1 MIGRDGWAGL
11 VILAFCACLWW
22 MTLGLKENP
31 LVPIGPGFYP
41 RIVIGVTAFF
51 AVLVVIG
58 DALARRGGA
67 VAGKPAPA
75 VAQRSNETPNFVLV
89 LASFA
94 IFGAYVLA
102 LPGLGFRIAT
112 FLYVTVAAAL
122 LARPLGTK
130 RWIAILVLALLTAAI
145 TYFVFERY
153 LLVLL
158 PRGRWTGF

>member
-1 MIGRDGWAGL
+1 VIGRDGWAGL
-11 VILAFCACLWW
+11 VILAFCAALWW
-22 MTLGLKENP
+22 MTLGLKDNP

-41 RIVIGVTAFF
+41 RIVIGVTAVF
-51 AVLVVIG
+51 AALVLIG
-58 DALARRGGA
+58 DVLARRGGA
-67 VAGKPAPA
+67 EAGKAAEA
-75 VAQRSNETPNFVLV
+75 VGERVNYTLV

-94 IFGAYVLA
+94 VFGAYVLA

-112 FLYVTVAAAL
+112 FLYVVAAAAL
-122 LARPLGTK
+122 LARPLGAK
-130 RWIAILVLALLTAAI
+130 RWLAILVLALLTAAI

>member
-11 VILAFCACLWW
+11 VILAFSAVLWW
-22 MTLGLKENP
+22 LTLDLKPNP

-41 RIVIGVTAFF
+41 RIAIGLTAFF
-51 AVLVVIG
+51 ATLVVIG
-58 DALARRGGA
+58 DVLARRRGRA
-67 VAGKPAPA
+67 DAGPAKRA
-75 VAQRSNETPNFVLV
+75 NYGLV
-89 LASFA
+89 LLNFA
-94 IFGAYVLA
+94 AFGAYVML
-102 LPGLGFRIAT
+102 LPGLGYRVAT

-122 LARPLGTK
+122 LARPRGATDWLK
-130 RWIAILVLALLTAAI
+130 ILVLALLTAAI

>member
-11 VILAFCACLWW
+11 LILAFCACLWW
-22 MTLGLKENP
+22 MTLGLRDNP

-58 DALARRGGA
+58 DVLARRRGG
-67 VAGKPAPA
+67 VAGK
-75 VAQRSNETPNFVLV
+75 TPRATAEGASYTLV
-89 LASFA
+89 VASFA
-94 IFGAYVLA
+94 VFGAYVLA

-112 FLYVTVAAAL
+112 FLYVTAAAGL
-122 LARPLGTK
+122 LARPLGAK
-130 RWIAILVLALLTAAI
+130 RWLAILVLALLTAAV

>member
-22 MTLGLKENP
+22 MTLDLKANP

-41 RIVIGVTAFF
+41 RIVVGVTALF

-58 DALARRGGA
+58 DALARRGGG
-67 VAGKPAPA
+67 VAGKA
-75 VAQRSNETPNFVLV
+75 AQAERANYVLV

-94 IFGAYVLA
+94 VFGAYVLA
-102 LPGLGFRIAT
+102 LSGLGFRIAT
-112 FLYVTVAAAL
+112 FLYVTAAAAL
-122 LARPLGTK
+122 LARPLGAK
-130 RWIAILVLALLTAAI
+130 RWIAILVLALLAAAI

>member
-1 MIGRDGWAGL
+1 MPLVDDARPEGEPARPDRAGLLPAHRHRRHRALRRAGRDRRRARAAG
-11 VILAFCACLWW
+11 
-22 MTLGLKENP
+22 
-31 LVPIGPGFYP
+31 
-41 RIVIGVTAFF
+41 
-51 AVLVVIG
+51 
-58 DALARRGGA
+58 RRGGGKAAQA
-67 VAGKPAPA
+67 VAERANYA
-75 VAQRSNETPNFVLV
+75 LV

-94 IFGAYVLA
+94 VFGAYVLA

-112 FLYVTVAAAL
+112 FLYVTAAAAL
-122 LARPLGTK
+122 LARPLDAK

>member
-11 VILAFCACLWW
+11 VILAFCAVLWW

-41 RIVIGVTAFF
+41 RIIIAVTAAF
-51 AVLVVIG
+51 AVLVVVG
-58 DALARRGGA
+58 DVLARRGGS
-67 VAGKPAPA
+67 AGKAGASLAVKAADAP
-75 VAQRSNETPNFVLV
+75 NYVLV

-94 IFGAYVLA
+94 AFGAYVLA
-102 LPGLGFRIAT
+102 LPGLGFRVAT
-112 FLYVTVAAAL
+112 FLYVAVAGAL
-122 LARPLGTK
+122 LARPRGAK
-130 RWIAILVLALLTAAI
+130 SWIGILALALVTAAV

>member
-1 MIGRDGWAGL
+1 M
-11 VILAFCACLWW
+11 
-22 MTLGLKENP
+22 
-31 LVPIGPGFYP
+31 
-41 RIVIGVTAFF
+41 
-51 AVLVVIG
+51 
-58 DALARRGGA
+58 
-67 VAGKPAPA
+67 
-75 VAQRSNETPNFVLV
+75 

-94 IFGAYVLA
+94 VFGAYVLA

-122 LARPLGTK
+122 LARPLGAK

>member
-1 MIGRDGWAGL
+1 MIGRDGWASL
-11 VILAFCACLWW
+11 VILAFCAALWW

-31 LVPIGPGFYP
+31 LVPIGPAFYP

-58 DALARRGGA
+58 DVLARRGGRVPGKTA
-67 VAGKPAPA
+67 QPVAEKP
-75 VAQRSNETPNFVLV
+75 NYTLV

-94 IFGAYVLA
+94 VFGAYVLA

-112 FLYVTVAAAL
+112 FLYVAAAAAL
-122 LARPLGTK
+122 LARPLDTK

>member
-11 VILAFCACLWW
+11 VILAFCAALWW
-22 MTLGLKENP
+22 MTLGLKANP

-41 RIVIGVTAFF
+41 RIVIGVTALF
-51 AVLVVIG
+51 AVLVVVG

-67 VAGKPAPA
+67 AAGTAA
-75 VAQRSNETPNFVLV
+75 VAERADAAPNYVLV

-94 IFGAYVLA
+94 VFGAYVLA
-102 LPGLGFRIAT
+102 LPGLGFRVAT
-112 FLYVTVAAAL
+112 FLYVTAAAAL
-122 LARPLGTK
+122 LARPLGPR
-130 RWIAILVLALLTAAI
+130 RWLAILVLALLAMAV
-145 TYFVFERY
+145 TYVVFERY

>member
-11 VILAFCACLWW
+11 VILATCAVLWW
-22 MTLGLKENP
+22 MTLDLKANP

-41 RIVIGVTAFF
+41 RIAIGLTALF

-58 DALARRGGA
+58 DALARR
-67 VAGKPAPA
+67 
-75 VAQRSNETPNFVLV
+75 RSRATASPGPRPNYPLV

-94 IFGAYVLA
+94 AFGAYAIA
-102 LPGLGFRIAT
+102 LPWLGFRLAT
-112 FLYVTVAAAL
+112 FLYVLAAAAL
-122 LARPLGTK
+122 FARPRDAVAWLK
-130 RWIAILVLALLTAAI
+130 IAVLALATAAI
-145 TYFVFERY
+145 VFFVFERY

>member
-11 VILAFCACLWW
+11 VILAFCASLWW
-22 MTLGLKENP
+22 MTLGLKDNP

-58 DALARRGGA
+58 DVLARRGGGG
-67 VAGKPAPA
+67 VAGK
-75 VAQRSNETPNFVLV
+75 TPRATAEGANYTLV
-89 LASFA
+89 VASFA
-94 IFGAYVLA
+94 VFGAYVLA

-112 FLYVTVAAAL
+112 FLYVAAAAAL
-122 LARPLGTK
+122 LARPLGPK

>member
-1 MIGRDGWAGL
+1 MIGRDGWASL
-11 VILAFCACLWW
+11 VILVFCAALWW
-22 MTLGLKENP
+22 MTLGLRDNP

-58 DALARRGGA
+58 DVLARRRVAGAGKAAQA
-67 VAGKPAPA
+67 VAERA
-75 VAQRSNETPNFVLV
+75 NYTLV
-89 LASFA
+89 LGSFA
-94 IFGAYVLA
+94 VFGAYVLA

-112 FLYVTVAAAL
+112 FLYVAAAAAL
-122 LARPLGTK
+122 LARPLGPK
-130 RWIAILVLALLTAAI
+130 RWLAILVLALLTAAI

>member
-11 VILAFCACLWW
+11 VILGFCAVLWW

-41 RIVIGVTAFF
+41 RIIIAVTAAF

-58 DALARRGGA
+58 DVLARRRGGA
-67 VAGKPAPA
+67 PPKAAPA
-75 VAQRSNETPNFVLV
+75 VAERANYPLGA
-89 LASFA
+89 ASFA
-94 IFGAYVLA
+94 VFGAYVLA

-112 FLYVTVAAAL
+112 FLYVAAAGAL
-122 LARPLGTK
+122 LARPRDAR
-130 RWIAILVLALLTAAI
+130 RWIGILALALLTAAV

>member
-11 VILAFCACLWW
+11 VILAFCAALWW
-22 MTLGLKENP
+22 MTFGLRDNP
-31 LVPIGPGFYP
+31 LVPIGPAFYP
-41 RIVIGVTAFF
+41 RIVIGVTAVF

-58 DALARRGGA
+58 DALARRRSGA
-67 VAGKPAPA
+67 ARTDAQA
-75 VAQRSNETPNFVLV
+75 LAQRAKETPNLVLV

-94 IFGAYVLA
+94 VFGAYVLA

-112 FLYVTVAAAL
+112 FLYVTAAAAL

-130 RWIAILVLALLTAAI
+130 RWIAILVLAFLTAAI

>member
-41 RIVIGVTAFF
+41 RIIIAVTAAF

-58 DALARRGGA
+58 DVLARRGGGGTA
-67 VAGKPAPA
+67 PGAPA
-75 VAQRSNETPNFVLV
+75 VAAKANYPLV

-94 IFGAYVLA
+94 VFGAYVLA

-112 FLYVTVAAAL
+112 FLYVAAAGAL
-122 LARPLGTK
+122 LARPLGAK
-130 RWIAILVLALLTAAI
+130 RWLQLLALALLTAGV

>member
-1 MIGRDGWAGL
+1 VIGRDGWAGL
-11 VILAFCACLWW
+11 AVLAFCGVLWW

-58 DALARRGGA
+58 DAIARRGSGAAANAARA
-67 VAGKPAPA
+67 VAAATKPNYA
-75 VAQRSNETPNFVLV
+75 LV
-89 LASFA
+89 VASFA
-94 IFGAYVLA
+94 VFGAYVIA

-112 FLYVTVAAAL
+112 FLYVAAAAAL
-122 LARPLGTK
+122 LARPRGAAGWLK
-130 RWIAILVLALLTAAI
+130 VLVLALVATAV

>member
-11 VILAFCACLWW
+11 VILAFCAVLWW

-41 RIVIGVTAFF
+41 RIVVGITAFF

-58 DALARRGGA
+58 DLLARRAGGVGEGGA
-67 VAGKPAPA
+67 A
-75 VAQRSNETPNFVLV
+75 VAKAAEAPNYVLV

-94 IFGAYVLA
+94 VFGAYVLA
-102 LPGLGFRIAT
+102 LPGLGFRVAT
-112 FLYVTVAAAL
+112 FLYVAVAAVL
-122 LARPLGTK
+122 LARPRDAKT
-130 RWIAILVLALLTAAI
+130 WIKILALALVTAAV